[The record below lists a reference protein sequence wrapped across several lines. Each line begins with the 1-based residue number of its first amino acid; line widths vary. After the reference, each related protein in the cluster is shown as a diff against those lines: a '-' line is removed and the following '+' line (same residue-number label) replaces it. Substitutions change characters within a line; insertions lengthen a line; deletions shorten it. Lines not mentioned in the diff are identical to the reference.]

1 MASGINM
8 ASGTNDEVV
17 AVALREL
24 SVSGSDQQ
32 ALADFLTEYFGT
44 TEQEE
49 LGNQ

>member
-1 MASGINM
+1 MMASGINM
-8 ASGTNDEVV
+8 ASGTNDKVV
-17 AVALREL
+17 AVALT
-24 SVSGSDQQ
+24 VSGSDQQ

>member
-8 ASGTNDEVV
+8 ASGEVV